1 MSGAIDPAA
10 VAATAAPRSGM
21 WRGLSRNVLALSL
34 VSLLTD
40 ISSEMLV
47 YLIPLFLANV
57 LAASPAIIGFIEG
70 VAESISALLKLASG
84 AISDRFRRRRPLVG
98 VGYSASVV
106 SKALYL
112 VAVTWPIVLL
122 ARVGDRFGKGVRTA
136 PRDALLADSTSP
148 ETRGRAFGFHRAM
161 DTLGAVIGVA
171 TAALVVFLLHPGEQQ
186 LDESTFRL
194 LVALALVP
202 GIFALLTI
210 AVGVREVRPA
220 APVGGQAAAPDG
232 GQAAATT
239 DARPTAAAT
248 TDASPTAAA
257 TTVARPTDA
266 SAPDRPTSVQRL
278 RAEARRFPPAF
289 WLFLLATGLFTL
301 GNSSDAFLALRS
313 QALGVTI
320 VELLLMI
327 VAFNVANAVT
337 AFPVGALSD
346 RVGRRGLIGLS
357 WGIYALAYAGF
368 ALAGGTLAVAGLWIV
383 YGVYYGVNDAVGR
396 ALVADLAPSDVRATG
411 YGIVNAVVGIMIL
424 PASIIAGLLWD
435 SIAPSA
441 PFWFGAACAG
451 LALVVLLAFVRL
463 PATIEA

>member
-1 MSGAIDPAA
+1 MSGGADPAT
-10 VAATAAPRSGM
+10 VAATAAPRSGI

-34 VSLLTD
+34 VSLFTD

-202 GIFALLTI
+202 GVFALVTI

-220 APVGGQAAAPDG
+220 APVAGQAAAPVG
-232 GQAAATT
+232 GQV
-239 DARPTAAAT
+239 
-248 TDASPTAAA
+248 ASP
-257 TTVARPTDA
+257 TVARPTGA